1 MRQGDQREGLE
12 AGDSQGVKR
21 ISVTEGTCSGAGAV
35 ALPWISRTLLFQVAG
50 AALMKSDG
58 KRPWG

>member
-35 ALPWISRTLLFQVAG
+35 ALPWISQTLLFQVAV
-50 AALMKSDG
+50 L
-58 KRPWG
+58 P